1 MGLLTIDKVEEGS
14 LRLKIPNYSIQTL
27 FWTYIEQLTLNTNE
41 DVRIDV
47 SEQKASLRELA
58 YRGNPYPYIEYVSN
72 NIFKRLSNRDLI
84 AFDEKYIKIMLYN
97 GLFQSN
103 LYIPIHETE
112 VDDDYIDLYLYRS
125 QLFPDVKY
133 EWVWEIKYLKKENA
147 SELKVRQKKICRTVG
162 EIQTLCAICQS
173 YRCKIR
179 FHNIR
184 RKRYI

>member
-1 MGLLTIDKVEEGS
+1 
-14 LRLKIPNYSIQTL
+14 
-27 FWTYIEQLTLNTNE
+27 
-41 DVRIDV
+41 VRIDV

-84 AFDEKYIKIMLYN
+84 AFDEKYIKIMLFN

-112 VDDDYIDLYLYRS
+112 VEDGYMDLFLYRN
-125 QLFPDVKY
+125 QLFPDIKY

-147 SELKVRQKKICRTVG
+147 SELKTKQDKSVEQLAKYKRSARFENRTDVKFASITFVG
-162 EIQTLCAICQS
+162 KDMYEIIQID
-173 YRCKIR
+173 
-179 FHNIR
+179 
-184 RKRYI
+184 